1 LRDRKDGKPDVVL
14 NQVKQAAKN
23 LSLSR
28 AVAVRDNIMTFAQQK
43 GITLDATQ
51 FAVVGHG
58 IAKPRSGVCGQ
69 DPCPPKNER
78 EWRDNM
84 RVEFRIIQVEA
95 ESSVFK
101 PL

>member
-1 LRDRKDGKPDVVL
+1 MGWLLGL
-14 NQVKQAAKN
+14 
-23 LSLSR
+23 
-28 AVAVRDNIMTFAQQK
+28 VAVLAVV
-43 GITLDATQ
+43 
-51 FAVVGHG
+51 AVVGHG
-58 IAKPRSGVCGQ
+58 IAKPRGGLCGD

-95 ESSVFK
+95 ESDVFK